1 MNRIIKIGMDVHS
14 KNYTLNEITGMVEKR
29 NEEMKAA
36 VEKVVNHI
44 LKRIQYLIKK
54 DDYMNEEEVRIFFL
68 RTGDEDDI
76 QNTKIQEGGMP
87 RIYLRLKV
95 ATEIK
100 EIILGPKIG
109 NGYDKVPYIYWKLQ
123 KNSDQTDIKI
133 TQSSIEY
140 V

>member
-1 MNRIIKIGMDVHS
+1 M
-14 KNYTLNEITGMVEKR
+14 
-29 NEEMKAA
+29 
-36 VEKVVNHI
+36 
-44 LKRIQYLIKK
+44 KRIQYLIKK
-54 DDYMNEEEVRIFFL
+54 DDYMSEEEVRIFFL
-68 RTGDEDDI
+68 RKGDEDDI
-76 QNTKIQEGGMP
+76 QNTEIQEGGMP

-100 EIILGPKIG
+100 EIILGPKVG

-123 KNSDQTDIKI
+123 KNSGQTDIKI